1 MSESSWKKDQI
12 KKICCLLDLFFLRY
26 LRKYREN
33 TKVLFEGNIAI
44 FTVIVKGNQTFDAYK
59 S

>member
-1 MSESSWKKDQI
+1 MKVLGRRIKL

-26 LRKYREN
+26 LKKYREN

-44 FTVIVKGNQTFDAYK
+44 LTVIVKENQAFDAYK